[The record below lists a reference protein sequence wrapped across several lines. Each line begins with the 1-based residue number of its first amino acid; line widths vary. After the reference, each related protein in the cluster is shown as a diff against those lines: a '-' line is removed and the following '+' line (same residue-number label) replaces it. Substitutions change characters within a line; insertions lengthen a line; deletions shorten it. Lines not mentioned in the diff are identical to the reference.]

1 MGTGDETTSC
11 LLKQRRWKE
20 SSYDGLDA
28 KEGGQNNNPL
38 SMEKKHHRHEDKDVV
53 PLLSNIVLVLLQIT
67 ASSEVSLIRGD
78 CEKGSSI

>member
-1 MGTGDETTSC
+1 ME
-11 LLKQRRWKE
+11 RA
-20 SSYDGLDA
+20 SYDGLDA

-38 SMEKKHHRHEDKDVV
+38 SMGKKQHRHGDKDVV